1 MILGNI
7 SDSEESSNWLRARFL
22 DDSPFAINSKM
33 QSLHNHMPL
42 FLGIFS
48 NPYAMMNLDV
58 WHVFRC
64 IRGRVASFREVTCT
78 NHMPLF
84 LGIFSN
90 PYAMMNLDVWHVFR
104 CIRGRV
110 ASFREVTCTK
120 LQSFKL
126 YMTYN

>member
-22 DDSPFAINSKM
+22 DDSSFAINSKM

-48 NPYAMMNLDV
+48 NPYAMMEIDV
-58 WHVFRC
+58 WYGFRC
-64 IRGRVASFREVTCT
+64 IRGRVASLSE
-78 NHMPLF
+78 
-84 LGIFSN
+84 
-90 PYAMMNLDVWHVFR
+90 AK
-104 CIRGRV
+104 
-110 ASFREVTCTK
+110 CTK

-126 YMTYN
+126 YMTYNFTS

>member
-1 MILGNI
+1 MMHFRASFPNHCSCMILGDN
-7 SDSEESSNWLRARFL
+7 SDSEESSNWLRGRFL

-42 FLGIFS
+42 FLGIFY

-58 WHVFRC
+58 WH
-64 IRGRVASFREVTCT
+64 A
-78 NHMPLF
+78 
-84 LGIFSN
+84 
-90 PYAMMNLDVWHVFR
+90 FR

-120 LQSFKL
+120 LQCFKL
-126 YMTYN
+126 YMTYNFHFKCLTLINHIS